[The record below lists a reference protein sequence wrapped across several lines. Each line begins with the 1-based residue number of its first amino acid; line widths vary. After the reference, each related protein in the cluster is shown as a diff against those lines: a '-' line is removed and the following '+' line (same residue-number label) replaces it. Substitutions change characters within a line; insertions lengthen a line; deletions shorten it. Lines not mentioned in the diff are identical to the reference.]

1 MPVLALLPV
10 ILVRAA
16 EMNAAKKEAEMKK
29 DFGID
34 DKNEDSEKKKGGWG
48 DIGKP

>member
-1 MPVLALLPV
+1 MPILSLVPV
-10 ILVRAA
+10 ALVRMA
-16 EMNAAKKEAEMKK
+16 EMNAAKQEREMKK

-34 DKNEDSEKKKGGWG
+34 EKQDDQEKKKGGWG